1 MKKTPDSLSR
11 FRDAIFSRYHSQR
24 MIASTDDYCDFELTL
39 RPTSDFKA
47 QLLSRGQWVEVLEPQ
62 SLAEEIIEWHKN
74 AIERYKK

>member
-1 MKKTPDSLSR
+1 
-11 FRDAIFSRYHSQR
+11 

-62 SLAEEIIEWHKN
+62 SLADEIVEWHKN